1 MHIFESMVAIGMKT
15 VTDKSI
21 LLSLSAM
28 VAQIPIVS
36 KPFPNSLDIGYN
48 SPGRTQFGA
57 HTMAT
62 FAYEAMN
69 SSGQEVKDEIEA
81 ATSEEAIKRIR
92 DKGFFPTKV
101 KEKAA
106 KKGAKK
112 KAAAEAAGPIQKK
125 RKMPLSIG
133 GVPKKQLVTFT
144 RQLSTLQDAGLPIL
158 RSLQILEEQQR
169 PGLLKAIIGGVADEV
184 EGGGTLSDAMANFP
198 KAFDK
203 LYVNMINAGEAGG
216 VLDLIL
222 ARLAEFMEKAAK
234 LKKKVIGA
242 MIYPCVVI
250 TIAVAIVS
258 MIMIVVIP
266 KFKSI
271 FSDFHA
277 ELPAV
282 TQLLLTISNWFAQEY
297 GWAYVLIGPVVFML
311 IIKLIRMSEGGKYAV
326 DKVKLMIPI
335 LGGILGKTAIAR
347 FTRTLGTLISAGVPI
362 LDAINITKETCGN
375 EVYTKALSKVH
386 DAIREGESMADP
398 LRATK
403 VCDAIVVNM
412 IDVGEETGDLDK
424 MLIKVADNYD
434 SDVDVLVGSLISI
447 MEPVMVVV
455 LGVIV
460 GFIVIALF
468 MPMVTLIESISSP
481 AKK

>member
-1 MHIFESMVAIGMKT
+1 MPTYSF
-15 VTDKSI
+15 
-21 LLSLSAM
+21 
-28 VAQIPIVS
+28 
-36 KPFPNSLDIGYN
+36 
-48 SPGRTQFGA
+48 
-57 HTMAT
+57 
-62 FAYEAMN
+62 EAMN
-69 SSGQEVKDEIEA
+69 SSGQEVKDEVEA
-81 ATSEEAIKRIR
+81 ATNEEAIAKIR
-92 DKGFFPTKV
+92 GKGFFPTKV
-101 KEKAA
+101 REKAA
-106 KKGAKK
+106 KRQAKK
-112 KAAAEAAGPIQKK
+112 KAGADMGPVQTK
-125 RKMPLSIG
+125 RKMPISIG
-133 GVPKKQLVTFT
+133 GVPRKQLVGFT

-158 RSLQILEEQQR
+158 RSLQILEQQQR

-184 EGGGTLSDAMANFP
+184 EGGGTLSDAMAKFP

-222 ARLAEFMEKAAK
+222 ARLADFMEKAAK

-242 MIYPCVVI
+242 MVYPAVVI
-250 TIAVAIVS
+250 TIAIGIVS
-258 MIMIVVIP
+258 LIMIVVIP
-266 KFKSI
+266 KFEKI
-271 FSDFHA
+271 FHDFKVD
-277 ELPAV
+277 LPAI
-282 TQLLLTISNWFAQEY
+282 TRALLAISRWFGPGY
-297 GWAYVLIGPVVFML
+297 GWCYVLCTPIIVML
-311 IIKLIRMSEGGKYAV
+311 LIKLIRMSDGGKYVV
-326 DKVKLMIPI
+326 DAIKLKIPI

-375 EVYTKALSKVH
+375 EVYTKALAKVH

-447 MEPVMVVV
+447 LEPVMVVF
-455 LGVIV
+455 LGLIV
-460 GFIVIALF
+460 GFIVVALF
-468 MPMVTLIESISSP
+468 APMITLIETVSGP
-481 AKK
+481 AQGSGH

>member
-1 MHIFESMVAIGMKT
+1 MGV
-15 VTDKSI
+15 
-21 LLSLSAM
+21 
-28 VAQIPIVS
+28 
-36 KPFPNSLDIGYN
+36 
-48 SPGRTQFGA
+48 
-57 HTMAT
+57 

-81 ATSEEAIKRIR
+81 GSTEEAIAKIR
-92 DKGFFPTKV
+92 GKGFFPTKV
-101 KEKAA
+101 REKAQ
-106 KKGAKK
+106 KKSQKK
-112 KAAAEAAGPIQKK
+112 KSAAGDTAPLQKK
-125 RKMPLSIG
+125 RKMPISIG
-133 GVPKKQLVTFT
+133 GVPRKQLVMFT

-158 RSLQILEEQQR
+158 RSLQILESQQK

-184 EGGGTLSDAMANFP
+184 EGGGSLSDAMAKFP

-250 TIAVAIVS
+250 SIAVGVVS
-258 MIMIVVIP
+258 LIMIVVIP
-266 KFKSI
+266 KFKTI
-271 FSDFHA
+271 FADFKT
-277 ELPAV
+277 ELPPI
-282 TQLLLTISNWFAQEY
+282 TKMLLAISYWFSQQY
-297 GWAYVLIGPVVFML
+297 GWAYVLVSPLLLVGL
-311 IIKLIRMSEGGKYAV
+311 LKLIQLSEGGKYLV
-326 DKVKLMIPI
+326 DAVKLKIPV
-335 LGGILGKTAIAR
+335 LGGIVGKSSIAR

-375 EVYTKALSKVH
+375 EVYTRALSKVH

-447 MEPVMVVV
+447 LEPIMVVV
-455 LGVIV
+455 LGLIV
-460 GFIVIALF
+460 GFIVVALF
-468 MPMVTLIESISSP
+468 MPMVALIETISAP
-481 AKK
+481 KH

>member
-1 MHIFESMVAIGMKT
+1 M
-15 VTDKSI
+15 
-21 LLSLSAM
+21 
-28 VAQIPIVS
+28 P
-36 KPFPNSLDIGYN
+36 
-48 SPGRTQFGA
+48 
-57 HTMAT
+57 T

-81 ATSEEAIKRIR
+81 TSSEEAIAKIR
-92 DKGFFPTKV
+92 GKGFFPTKV
-101 KEKAA
+101 REKAA
-106 KKGAKK
+106 KKKVSKK
-112 KAAAEAAGPIQKK
+112 KEEESTTLTKK
-125 RKMPLSIG
+125 RKMPISIG
-133 GVPKKQLVTFT
+133 GVPRKQLVTFT

-158 RSLQILEEQQR
+158 RSLQILEQQQK

-184 EGGGTLSDAMANFP
+184 EGGGTLSDAMAEYP

-216 VLDLIL
+216 VLDIIL
-222 ARLAEFMEKAAK
+222 NRLADFMEKAAK

-242 MIYPCVVI
+242 MIYPGVVI
-250 TIAVAIVS
+250 SIAVGIVS
-258 MIMIVVIP
+258 MIMIFVIP
-266 KFKSI
+266 KFESI
-271 FSDFHA
+271 FKDFHTD
-277 ELPAV
+277 LPGI
-282 TQLLLTISNWFAQEY
+282 TQVLLVVSRWFANDY
-297 GWAYVLIGPVVFML
+297 GWAYVLFSPIAFVL
-311 IIKLIRMSEGGKYAV
+311 ILKLIRISEGGKYFV
-326 DKVKLMIPI
+326 DMVKLKIPI
-335 LGGILGKTAIAR
+335 LGSILGKTAIAR

-362 LDAINITKETCGN
+362 LDALNITKETCGN
-375 EVYTKALSKVH
+375 EVYSKALQKVH

-447 MEPVMVVV
+447 LEPVMVVV
-455 LGVIV
+455 LGLIV

-468 MPMVTLIESISSP
+468 APMISLIQTVSSP
-481 AKK
+481 SKK

>member
-1 MHIFESMVAIGMKT
+1 MPTYSF
-15 VTDKSI
+15 
-21 LLSLSAM
+21 
-28 VAQIPIVS
+28 
-36 KPFPNSLDIGYN
+36 
-48 SPGRTQFGA
+48 
-57 HTMAT
+57 
-62 FAYEAMN
+62 EAMN
-69 SSGQEVKDEIEA
+69 SSGQEVKDEVEA
-81 ATSEEAIKRIR
+81 ATSEEAIAKIR
-92 DKGFFPTKV
+92 GKGFFPTKV
-101 KEKAA
+101 REKAA
-106 KKGAKK
+106 KRQAKK
-112 KAAAEAAGPIQKK
+112 KAGAGGEMGPIQPK
-125 RKMPLSIG
+125 RKMPISIG
-133 GVPKKQLVTFT
+133 GVPRKQLVGFT

-158 RSLQILEEQQR
+158 RSLQILEQQQK

-184 EGGGTLSDAMANFP
+184 EGGGTLSDAMAKFP

-222 ARLAEFMEKAAK
+222 ARLADFMEKAAK

-242 MIYPCVVI
+242 MVYPIVVI
-250 TIAVAIVS
+250 TIAVGIVS
-258 MIMIVVIP
+258 LIMIVVIP
-266 KFKSI
+266 KFEKI
-271 FSDFHA
+271 FHDFKVD
-277 ELPAV
+277 LPAI
-282 TQLLLTISNWFAQEY
+282 TRALLFIARWFGPGY
-297 GWAYVLIGPVVFML
+297 GWAYVLATPIIVVL
-311 IIKLIRMSEGGKYAV
+311 LVKLIRLSEGGKYVIDAI
-326 DKVKLMIPI
+326 KLKIPI

-375 EVYTKALSKVH
+375 EVYTRALSKVH

-447 MEPVMVVV
+447 LEPVMVVF
-455 LGVIV
+455 LGCIV
-460 GFIVIALF
+460 GFIVVALF
-468 MPMVTLIESISSP
+468 APMITLIETVSGP
-481 AKK
+481 ASNGH

>member
-1 MHIFESMVAIGMKT
+1 MGV
-15 VTDKSI
+15 
-21 LLSLSAM
+21 
-28 VAQIPIVS
+28 
-36 KPFPNSLDIGYN
+36 
-48 SPGRTQFGA
+48 
-57 HTMAT
+57 

-69 SSGQEVKDEIEA
+69 SSGQEVKDEVEA
-81 ATSEEAIKRIR
+81 ATPEEAISKIR
-92 DKGFFPTKV
+92 GKGYFPTKV
-101 KEKAA
+101 REKAQKKVA
-106 KKGAKK
+106 KKKGA
-112 KAAAEAAGPIQKK
+112 AGDSAPLQKK
-125 RKMPLSIG
+125 RKMPISIG
-133 GVPKKQLVTFT
+133 GVPRKQLVNFT

-158 RSLQILEEQQR
+158 RSLQILETQQK

-184 EGGGTLSDAMANFP
+184 EGGGTLSDAMAKFP

-203 LYVNMINAGEAGG
+203 LYVNMINAGEMGG

-222 ARLAEFMEKAAK
+222 ARLADFMEKAAK

-242 MIYPCVVI
+242 MIYPAVVI
-250 TIAVAIVS
+250 SIAVGVVS
-258 MIMIVVIP
+258 LIMIVVIP
-266 KFKSI
+266 KFEGI
-271 FSDFHA
+271 FRDFKT
-277 ELPAV
+277 ELPAP
-282 TQLLLTISNWFAQEY
+282 TKMLLAISRWFANDY
-297 GWAYVLIGPVVFML
+297 GWAYVLISPIVFVGLM
-311 IIKLIRMSEGGKYAV
+311 KLIQMSEGGKYLV
-326 DKVKLMIPI
+326 DAVKLKVPI

-375 EVYTKALSKVH
+375 EVYTRALAKVH

-434 SDVDVLVGSLISI
+434 SDVDVLVSSLISI
-447 MEPVMVVV
+447 LEPVMVVV

-460 GFIVIALF
+460 GFIVVALF
-468 MPMVTLIESISSP
+468 MPMVSLIETISSP
-481 AKK
+481 KH